1 MKEILVRMVLGGSL
15 VSAFAAL
22 GDVFKPKRFA
32 GLFGLKDRYRNYSQD
47 IYKASNY

>member
-1 MKEILVRMVLGGSL
+1 MKEIFVRMVLGGSL

-32 GLFGLKDRYRNYSQD
+32 GLFGARSGGRMIKVTKRVFGR
-47 IYKASNY
+47 